1 MRPPAA
7 FDAGA
12 KFNDFVAGRSR
23 CDKGDEVCSA
33 WFTTQGCTR
42 EKCRLKHPNGKS
54 AKGAS
59 SRKGRYNKR
68 DLTPVG
74 QRHTPVDTT
83 KYIYDKGEPVKVD
96 PKAAEAHERNK
107 NPRVKVRDPQSD

>member
-42 EKCRLKHPNGKS
+42 EKCQLKHPNGKP
-54 AKGAS
+54 AKDAS
-59 SRKGRYNKR
+59 TRKGRYNRR
-68 DLTPVG
+68 DITPVG
-74 QRHTPVDTT
+74 ARHTPSDE
-83 KYIYDKGEPVKVD
+83 IVKVD
-96 PKAAEAHERNK
+96 PEAAAAHERNK
-107 NPRVKVRDPQSD
+107 NPRVRVRDPQSD